1 MKYRI
6 IKDNSINIE
15 LKAEIQTLCPLLS
28 IEKYLKNIKTYEKHR
43 EIILPLNSF
52 LIKNMK
58 ELENPISKNERAY
71 QIWNNEKMLD
81 DNICKSV
88 IKWNELEEL
97 LNYYLTPEPFFDYI
111 HRKKE
116 KVNILMIENKDTWY
130 TLRKLITPMNEE
142 CYLFNQEIDV
152 LIYGEG
158 NKGTKP
164 FALEEYEKDI
174 IQRKCNFLY
183 WGDLDYT
190 GIELFERIVK
200 QNPNTSILLF
210 TKIYEKMIE
219 AKDINQLGN
228 IRKKQNK
235 QIEKNIFLQSFS
247 KTYQEKI
254 QEILKQDKY
263 IPQEIINANILKNI
277 IKEGKK

>member
-6 IKDNSINIE
+6 IKDNSVK
-15 LKAEIQTLCPLLS
+15 LKLKDEIQTLCPLLS
-28 IEKYLKNIKTYEKHR
+28 IDKYLRNIKIYEKHR

-52 LIKNMK
+52 LIQQVE
-58 ELENPISKNERAY
+58 ELENQISKNERAY
-71 QIWNNEKMLD
+71 QIWNSEKMLD
-81 DNICKSV
+81 DSLCKSV
-88 IKWNELEEL
+88 IKWNELEDI

-130 TLRKLITPMNEE
+130 TLRKLITPMNGE
-142 CYLFNQEIDV
+142 CYLFDQEIDV
-152 LIYGEG
+152 LMYGEG

-164 FALEEYEKDI
+164 FALEEYEKEI

-210 TKIYEKMIE
+210 TKIYEKMIDE
-219 AKDINQLGN
+219 KDINQLGK

-235 QIEKNIFLQSFS
+235 QIDRKIFLQSFS

-254 QEILKQDKY
+254 EEILGQDKY